1 MTTSTQDLIYNEL
14 CLMRQDFSMY
24 VAKMDK
30 RVGALEAWRDKM
42 IGIFIAIGVA
52 IKYSWDFIKER
63 IV

>member
-63 IV
+63 FI